1 MGLIGRVAE
10 VVALDRLRASALRGD
25 GGVALLTGEAGVG
38 KSAVVEEAVARFRA
52 AGSTV
57 LIGRCDPD
65 EGAPAVWPWLR
76 LLECEVDGL
85 TPALLTLSDEGESA
99 AATRFRAIRG
109 TIAAL
114 RAAEPLVLV
123 LEDLHWADPASLAL
137 LTALCREIAETR
149 LLVVGT

>member
-52 AGSTV
+52 ADATV

-65 EGAPAVWPWLR
+65 EGAPAFWPWLR
-76 LLECEVDGL
+76 LLESGVDGL
-85 TPALLTLSDEGESA
+85 TPSLLELTDAGESA
-99 AATRFRAIRG
+99 AVARFRAIRG
-109 TIAAL
+109 TIGAL
-114 RAAEPLVLV
+114 RAAGPLVLV
-123 LEDLHWADPASLAL
+123 LEDLHW
-137 LTALCREIAETR
+137 
-149 LLVVGT
+149 